1 MIKIIELILP
11 LVGVLIGWGC
21 TELSNHFANIYIKRQ
36 TVNRAI
42 SMLLELYFQIKRI
55 SITVLQSQSFIEWYL
70 AQFKGN
76 AFNEEEKEILNNA
89 LASTINPL
97 ITELATYD
105 INKIQLDYDNVL
117 KELSSYYPVDAYRL
131 RGRDDV
137 KTILTCIDDYYDSIK
152 NKIPVNEDDYNMVT
166 AKIKPILQS
175 QAIQGQLSAIR
186 EEIGTLSDGFSCSQR
201 KDIITTLN
209 NIDTDDNAYKQ
220 NFDEIKTSIME
231 ILREKMPNL
240 IHTLPCT

>member
-21 TELSNHFANIYIKRQ
+21 TELSNHFSNRYKKRQ

-42 SMLLELYFQIKRI
+42 SLLLELYFQIKRI
-55 SITVLQSQSFIEWYL
+55 SAAVQQSQSFIEWYL

-76 AFNEEEKEILNNA
+76 TFNEEEKEILSNA

-97 ITELATYD
+97 ITELATCD

-152 NKIPVNEDDYNMVT
+152 DKVPVSEDEYNVVT

-175 QAIQGQLSAIR
+175 QAIQGHLSALR
-186 EEIGTLSDGFSCSQR
+186 DEIETLSDGFSCSQR
-201 KDIITTLN
+201 KDIMTTLN
-209 NIDTDDNAYKQ
+209 NIDSDDNAYQQ
-220 NFDEIKTSIME
+220 NFEEIKASIIE
-231 ILREKMPNL
+231 ILREKMPNV
-240 IHTLPCT
+240 IV